1 MRHSRRA
8 VMAERYKLYAKKNI
22 FNSKYLVRNLQIGL
36 LLFVLVVMLIGSVIL
51 ITTDLKSDEVAA
63 TDTKVS
69 VKDALFSNSEEV
81 NVATEEVTT
90 EEMTTADWITQL
102 QRL

>member
-36 LLFVLVVMLIGSVIL
+36 LLFVLVVMFVGSVIL
-51 ITTDLKSDEVAA
+51 ITTDSKSDEVAA
-63 TDTKVS
+63 TD
-69 VKDALFSNSEEV
+69 
-81 NVATEEVTT
+81 
-90 EEMTTADWITQL
+90 
-102 QRL
+102 